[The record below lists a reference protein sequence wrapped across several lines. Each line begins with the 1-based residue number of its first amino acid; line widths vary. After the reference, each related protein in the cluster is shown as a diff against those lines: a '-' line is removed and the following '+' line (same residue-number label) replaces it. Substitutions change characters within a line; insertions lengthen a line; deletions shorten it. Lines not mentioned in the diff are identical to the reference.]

1 MTDRCE
7 PPSEGQMFED
17 GRMPAKPMTDRCE
30 PPPELRGVDGWH
42 WLGAHCPVFWIAE
55 EQEWD
60 WTEDEHVAPDAA
72 YRYGYRYLSPVATP
86 AEVEAL
92 RAERDEALKLQ
103 GEVHRLRT
111 GIKLLADTVR
121 AWGWQSK
128 AQESNGELVGR
139 ALHEM
144 DAANRALGTSRNTLR
159 ARVAELEGALGAVLP
174 YAEDAQD
181 AGPHDEGWQ
190 SAKLIAALDAAR
202 AALSPAT
209 ES

>member
-1 MTDRCE
+1 M
-7 PPSEGQMFED
+7 S
-17 GRMPAKPMTDRCE
+17 DRCE

-42 WLGAHCPVFWIAE
+42 WVQLSRSEEPTIARWKASCAWWNASGLGTVSAE
-55 EQEWD
+55 S
-60 WTEDEHVAPDAA
+60 AGNF
-72 YRYGYRYLSPVATP
+72 GYIYISPVATP

-139 ALHEM
+139 ALH
-144 DAANRALGTSRNTLR
+144 DIR
-159 ARVAELEGALGAVLP
+159 ARVAELEGALVELVAQR
-174 YAEDAQD
+174 DAHFHTAQ
-181 AGPHDEGWQ
+181 AW
-190 SAKLIAALDAAR
+190 DAAR
-202 AALSPAT
+202 SAIARATGAAP
-209 ES
+209 